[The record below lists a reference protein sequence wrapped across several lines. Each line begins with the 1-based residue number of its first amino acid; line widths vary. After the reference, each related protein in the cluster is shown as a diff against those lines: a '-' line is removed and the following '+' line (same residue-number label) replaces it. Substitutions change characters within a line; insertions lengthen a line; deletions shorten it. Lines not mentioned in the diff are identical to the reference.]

1 MSFNRMILKFETK
14 ELAQEVVDLYERI
27 IRLRTEA
34 RLKGEKPPF
43 DKLSLLLSQY
53 CQANNLDIDI

>member
-1 MSFNRMILKFETK
+1 MSFNHMIIKSETK
-14 ELAQEVVDLYERI
+14 ELAQDVVDLYEKI

-34 RLKGEKPPF
+34 RLKGQRPPF